1 MYIDNTAS
9 LKDNTASLKVA
20 IYKLEQRQIE
30 QKELLIE
37 QFHETYESLRPLN
50 IIKNEFKRITGSS
63 ETKNNVVN
71 AAIGL
76 GAGFLSKKIFLGGS
90 PNILKRLFGTVIEV
104 GIAKL
109 VAGNADKIKEKGVE
123 LKEKGLELLHA
134 SKNGHVL

>member
-1 MYIDNTAS
+1 MYISNSTS
-9 LKDNTASLKVA
+9 LKAA
-20 IYKLEQRQIE
+20 IYQLEQKQIK
-30 QKELLIE
+30 QKEMLVA

-50 IIKNEFKRITGSS
+50 VIKSEFNRITGSS

-90 PNILKRLFGTVIEV
+90 HNIIKRLFGTVIEV

-109 VAGNADKIKEKGVE
+109 VAGNADKIREKGLELKEKGVE
-123 LKEKGLELLHA
+123 LLHT
-134 SKNGHVL
+134 SKNGHIL